1 MAMTTEAKT
10 GGFKGFL
17 KTAALF
23 IGAWLAMKL
32 ILALWGVYN
41 TTMILEE
48 FTPEQRAAYAK
59 CGDDLGCFLENG
71 GAMPRPSPAEIEDA
85 SSGDCEML
93 REPAFRAQQ
102 ARQDGLFSR
111 DEFIARIVAKDLP
124 DLQTEI
130 EVGVAVKAWEAPRME
145 TPLAQAR
152 FVESYTSAVLEVCRR
167 EGPLE
172 DILKIALR

>member
-1 MAMTTEAKT
+1 MTTKAQT

-32 ILALWGVYN
+32 ILALWGAYN

-71 GAMPRPSPAEIEDA
+71 GAVPRPSPTEIEEARSD
-85 SSGDCEML
+85 DCEML

-102 ARQDGLFSR
+102 ARQDGFLSR

-124 DLQTEI
+124 NPQLEL

-145 TPLAQAR
+145 TPLARAR

-167 EGPLE
+167 EGSLE